1 LKNKVEDVST
11 SLVDAKISELGS
23 WFKGAGRVVVAL
35 SGGVDSTVLA
45 ALGHRVLG
53 DDSLAVTAVSPSLS
67 HEELEGVRGFAGQ
80 YSLNYLEVLTDEIDD
95 PDYVKNAPNRC
106 YVCKSHLFERLV
118 PVARERNATVVVGTN
133 LDDLGDF
140 RPGIQAA
147 KDYNVA
153 SPFVDC
159 GVDKAMVRSI
169 AHSLGLDAVAEK
181 PASACLASRIPYG
194 VPVTIQRLSAVE
206 RLELFLHRMGHPEV
220 RVRHHGDIARIELPP
235 EDFQVALANRE
246 RIVSE
251 AERLG
256 FLYSTLDLG
265 GFRSGSMNRVLGRKS
280 SGEGDRQTLV

>member
-1 LKNKVEDVST
+1 MEGVST
-11 SLVDAKISELGS
+11 SLVDAKIGELGS
-23 WFKGAGRVVVAL
+23 WFKEVGRVVVAL

-45 ALGHRVLG
+45 ALGHQILG

-67 HEELEGVRGFAGQ
+67 YEELEGVRGFAGQ

-95 PDYVKNAPNRC
+95 PDYVRNAPNRC
-106 YVCKSHLFERLV
+106 YVCKSHLFERLA

-133 LDDLGDF
+133 VDDLGDF

-147 KDYNVA
+147 KDYHVA
-153 SPFVDC
+153 SPFVLC
-159 GVDKAMVRSI
+159 GVGKAMVRSI
-169 AHSLGLDAVAEK
+169 AHALGLEVVAEK

-206 RLELFLHRMGHPEV
+206 RLESFLHRMGHQEV

-280 SGEGDRQTLV
+280 SDEGDRQTLV